1 MGKLARSW
9 ELVKA
14 SWAVLQA
21 DKELLIFPI
30 MSTIAVT
37 TVTLTFAVPM
47 FLAGMFERGVFSIGG
62 FPVVGI
68 LLGFCFYTV
77 QYTIIF
83 YCNSA
88 LVGAAMIRLKGG
100 DPTIGD
106 GFRIANEHFASIFGY
121 ALLSATVG
129 IVLRSIAR
137 RGFIGRIVASVL
149 GLGWNLAT
157 FLAVPVLVIEGVGP
171 IEAVKR
177 SSQLLKKTWGEQLAG
192 NLGIGAVFALVVLA
206 GIAVFGG
213 ALTLAIMSHS
223 VPLIVGVVVAFVLA
237 LILLS
242 LVGSA
247 LSAIYTAAVYRYATE
262 GDPGGLFDAELVRGA
277 FRVK

>member
-14 SWAVLQA
+14 SWAVLQS
-21 DKELLIFPI
+21 DKELLVFPI

-37 TVTLTFAVPM
+37 TVMLTFAVPM
-47 FLAGMFERGVFSIGG
+47 FLAGMFERGIFSIGG

-121 ALLSATVG
+121 ALLAATVG
-129 IVLRSIAR
+129 IVLRNIAR
-137 RGFIGRIVASVL
+137 RGIIGRIVASVL

-206 GIAVFGG
+206 GLSVFGG

-223 VPLIVGVVVAFVLA
+223 VPLIAGVVVAFVLG

>member
-37 TVTLTFAVPM
+37 TVTLTFAVPI

-223 VPLIVGVVVAFVLA
+223 VPLIVGVVGAFVLA

>member
-149 GLGWNLAT
+149 GLGLNLAT